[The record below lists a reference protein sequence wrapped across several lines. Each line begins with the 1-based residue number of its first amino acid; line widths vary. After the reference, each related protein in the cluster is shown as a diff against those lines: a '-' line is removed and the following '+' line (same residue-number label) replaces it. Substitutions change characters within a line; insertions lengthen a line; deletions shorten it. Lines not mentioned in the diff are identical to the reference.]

1 MSEYLINACER
12 RWVPDALIRRS
23 MRGLLAQRLRR
34 ESHGHPQ
41 ARSEHER
48 ALMRELGRGPIAVST
63 EVANDQHYELP
74 AHFFELV
81 LGSHCKYSSGYWP
94 GSVSSLDE
102 AEETMLALSC
112 ERAELENGQKIL
124 ELGCGWG
131 ALTLWIAA
139 HYPDSHVTAVSN
151 SVSQRE
157 FIEARAREYGLA
169 NVHVITSDINAF
181 EIDSAFDRVV
191 SLEMFEHM
199 RNYALLMQRIGS
211 WLLPGGKLF
220 VHIFCHREYM
230 YPFED
235 RQAYDWIAR
244 NFFTGGLMP
253 STSTLLHFQQI
264 LQLEERW
271 LMSGTHY
278 EKTAEAWLENLDGR
292 RFDVLDVLA
301 RTYGEKNAL
310 LWLQRWRMF
319 FMACAELF
327 GYRNGSEWMVAHY
340 RFVRPLTHD

>member
-12 RWVPDALIRRS
+12 RWVPDAAIRIG
-23 MRGLLAQRLRR
+23 MRRLLAQRLRR

-41 ARSEHER
+41 ARNEHER
-48 ALMRELGRGPIAVST
+48 ALMRELARGPIAVDT
-63 EVANDQHYELP
+63 GAANEQHYELP
-74 AHFFELV
+74 ARFFELV
-81 LGSHCKYSSGYWP
+81 LGTHCKYSSGYWP

-102 AEETMLALSC
+102 AEATMLALSC
-112 ERAELENGQKIL
+112 ERAELGNGQKIL

-131 ALTLWIAA
+131 ALTLWMAA

-151 SVSQRE
+151 SVSQRQ

-169 NVHVITSDINAF
+169 NVHVITSDINEFAI
-181 EIDSAFDRVV
+181 EPGFDRVV

-211 WLLPGGKLF
+211 WLRPGGKLF
-220 VHIFCHREYM
+220 VHIFCHREYV

-235 RQAYDWIAR
+235 ANAYDWIAR
-244 NFFTGGLMP
+244 HFFTGGVMP
-253 STSTLLHFQQI
+253 SASTLLHFQQA

-278 EKTAEAWLENLDGR
+278 ERTADAWLENLDGAAA
-292 RFDVLDVLA
+292 DVLDVLA
-301 RTYGEKNAL
+301 GTYGDEQAP

-327 GYRNGSEWMVAHY
+327 GYRDGSEWMVAHY
-340 RFVRPLTHD
+340 RFGRS